1 MSLSEAQKTFF
12 TNEYSDFWPFIEQ
25 FDFDRASTFHQME
38 QQYRELGVHSIGPW
52 CGRLLNFL
60 VRFGNVKTVL
70 EFGTATA
77 YSAVWMAQGL
87 PEDGMVTT
95 IERDQNV
102 ISLAR
107 QNITEAGMEHKITI
121 QEGEAQDIV
130 SNLEQTF
137 DLVFVDCAHFVA
149 LECSERLLRKGGL
162 FVCDNIG
169 FHGHGDFNEALTNC
183 AYLETLY
190 LQSYFKGRIPEN
202 TALSISIK
210 V

>member
-1 MSLSEAQKTFF
+1 MSLTEAQKTFF
-12 TNEYSDFWPFIEQ
+12 SNEYSDFWPFINK
-25 FDFDRASTFHQME
+25 FDFVRDPIFHQME
-38 QQYRELGVHSIGPW
+38 QQYQELGVHSIGPW

-70 EFGTATA
+70 EFGTATG
-77 YSAVWMAQGL
+77 YSAIWLAQGL

-95 IERDQNV
+95 IERDQTV
-102 ISLAR
+102 IPLAR
-107 QNITEAGMEHKITI
+107 QNIANAGLAHKITI
-121 QEGEAQDIV
+121 REGEAQDIG
-130 SNLEQTF
+130 SALAQPF
-137 DLVFVDCAHFVA
+137 DLMFVDCAHFVA
-149 LECSERLLRKGGL
+149 LECSERLLRPGGL

-169 FHGHGDFNEALTNC
+169 FRWHHDFNEALINC
-183 AYLETLY
+183 PHLETLY